1 MLVPRCSTW
10 FDLSKINP
18 IEKRM
23 LPEFFV
29 NEQKYRA
36 FPPGAAGSSS
46 KTPQLYVKYRNYMV
60 TAYRQQPS
68 VYLTATA
75 CRRSLAGDACAI
87 LRVHEFLT
95 HWGIINFDVPP
106 HAMPPALHANYALRS
121 VRAPSSRDADAQ
133 PIAMLVDSSS
143 SHHAPSSAAAH
154 AAARFRCELC
164 ARECKGD
171 GDFFELSAE
180 AKRRATSGS
189 GNSNSNGGGGDVPS
203 NTMNNV
209 GGGGGAAGG
218 AVSNGKMAPGSD
230 GVLTVGAF
238 AVLPGSGICEEC
250 FITHAYPESLD
261 AGDFTRV
268 TSAPASAW
276 TQEELDRLLD
286 AVSTSTSAMTSGNN
300 GADGRHPGN
309 KGNDM
314 SCDWNYVAAK
324 VGTKTP
330 EQCLLHFLELPLLNG
345 AVGGSGAR
353 FPPAGT
359 RSLRPMT
366 PAGAL
371 NASVLDLSELVSQ
384 VDPLVAKAAARA
396 AVAAVKQLHTM
407 PVAERERDAIKH
419 ESANQS
425 SGGSSQGNRTTDP
438 QDEPATAMS
447 IDSAAQAIVDSG
459 VEAGVTVKTEPITVE
474 ADGDVVMADSTAD
487 GAEKQKEAESAPIRM
502 TKETVAVLEEAASAT
517 TMALVATRAHEIAE
531 ETARGPMRELV
542 DQLLENQLQQ
552 MELKMKQ
559 LSVLEATLA
568 AERDQLARERHEL
581 YMERLAFAQEKLDAK
596 QPASGGAAQ
605 L

>member
-1 MLVPRCSTW
+1 MPAKPAAAEPEPPAVLVPRCSTW
-10 FDLSKINP
+10 FDLSAINP

-29 NEQKYRA
+29 HEQKYRA

-46 KTPQLYVKYRNYMV
+46 KTPQLYLKYRNYMV
-60 TAYRQQPS
+60 AAYRQQPS

-87 LRVHEFLT
+87 MRVHEFLT

-106 HAMPPALHANYALRS
+106 HAMPPALHPNYALRS
-121 VRAPSSRDADAQ
+121 VRAPSSRDMDAQ

-143 SHHAPSSAAAH
+143 GHHAASSAAAH
-154 AAARFRCELC
+154 ATSRFRCELC
-164 ARECKGD
+164 ARACKGD

-180 AKRRATSGS
+180 AKRRATSG
-189 GNSNSNGGGGDVPS
+189 GNGSSNGGDVQS
-203 NTMNNV
+203 TTTNNV
-209 GGGGGAAGG
+209 GSSAAM
-218 AVSNGKMAPGSD
+218 SNGKMAPGSD

-238 AVLPGSGICEEC
+238 AVAPGSGICEEC
-250 FITHAYPESLD
+250 FLTHSYPEQFD
-261 AGDFTRV
+261 ASDFTRV
-268 TSAPASAW
+268 STAPDSAW

-286 AVSTSTSAMTSGNN
+286 AVSTSTSTGRN
-300 GADGRHPGN
+300 GSDGH
-309 KGNDM
+309 KGGDM
-314 SCDWNYVAAK
+314 SCDWNFVAAK

-345 AVGGSGAR
+345 TTGDSGIR
-353 FPPAGT
+353 FPPTGA
-359 RSLRPMT
+359 RSIRPMA

-371 NASVLDLSELVSQ
+371 NASVLDLSELVSR

-396 AVAAVKQLHTM
+396 AVAAVKELHTM
-407 PVAERERDAIKH
+407 PVAERMRDGIKH
-419 ESANQS
+419 EGGDQGS
-425 SGGSSQGNRTTDP
+425 GSSNQVAQTSVQ
-438 QDEPATAMS
+438 QDESSTPMS

-459 VEAGVTVKTEPITVE
+459 VDAGVTVKTEPVTVE
-474 ADGDVVMADSTAD
+474 ADGDVVMADGPAD
-487 GAEKQKEAESAPIRM
+487 ATEKQKETGSAPVRM
-502 TKETVAVLEEAASAT
+502 TKETLAVLEEAASAT
-517 TMALVATRAHEIAE
+517 TVALVATRAHAIAE
-531 ETARGPMRELV
+531 ETAQGPMRELV

-581 YMERLAFAQEKLDAK
+581 YMERLAFAQVKLNAK
-596 QPASGGAAQ
+596 QLATGGAAQ